1 MLLSDLADEGMTMI
15 IVMEMGFANRML
27 QTEYFLW
34 TEETILEDTTPE
46 ELFNN
51 PQHER
56 TKEFLNKV
64 LNC

>member
-1 MLLSDLADEGMTMI
+1 MKDLADEGMTMI
-15 IVMEMGFANRML
+15 IVTHEMGFAKNVADRVFFMDRG
-27 QTEYFLW
+27 
-34 TEETILEDTTPE
+34 TILEDTTPE

-64 LNC
+64 LNR